1 MNNKQGYLQGGD
13 SLVLWWIRKYLPHL
27 KAKGAWFW
35 CLADGNVGF
44 EPSWGV
50 TSCSLWKWR
59 WLLILGCPEVPGSSG
74 KGKLVGRTS

>member
-35 CLADGNVGF
+35 CLADDSVGF

-50 TSCSLWKWR
+50 TSCSLWKGR
-59 WLLILGCPEVPGSSG
+59 WLLILGCPEVLGSSG
-74 KGKLVGRTS
+74 KGKLVGRTF